1 MSKDKKPSS
10 ADANLESIESS
21 LGKAEQFVEKNQKKL
36 MNILLIIAV
45 IVGGYFGVQ
54 KFYIQPKE
62 KDAQAQMR
70 FAENW
75 FDKKEYKLAIE
86 GDGNNLGFLDIIE
99 EYSIT
104 KSANL
109 ANYYAGISYLKLK
122 KYEKAIDYLKS
133 FSSNDFSIKNTALCS
148 IGDAY
153 VELGKNKEAVSYYM
167 DAASSNE
174 NEITTPIY
182 LMKAGATYERIK
194 DFKSALD
201 VYETIET
208 KFPNSRQA
216 NNIEKYITRAKLSK

>member
-10 ADANLESIESS
+10 GDANLESIESS

-36 MNILLIIAV
+36 MNVLLIVAV

-75 FDKKEYKLAIE
+75 FEKKEFKLAIE

-99 EYSIT
+99 EYGIT

-122 KYEKAIDYLKS
+122 KYEKAIEYLKS
-133 FSSNDFSIKNTALCS
+133 FSSEDFSIKNAALS
-148 IGDAY
+148 AIGDAY

-174 NEITTPIY
+174 NEVTTPLY

-194 DFKSALD
+194 DFSAALE